1 MITKDEILAELENT
15 PEPEKKLHE
24 IAARTKLPVMVIRK
38 ILKGLITVV
47 PPERGHDNTDRVAES
62 HIEKGVNRGRWSDE
76 DIQYMA
82 ECWNRGADILEIAE
96 AVCRSEQAVRGVM
109 QRNRE
114 LFPRRHE
121 RGRIWA
127 PEEIARAA
135 DMWSDRDISESEI
148 CNALHRSRSDFYQLR
163 AENRK
168 LFPSRRNT
176 LLQGIEDI
184 TSDYAERAGKNYRP
198 ETAEEDKVA
207 QMMQDELLG
216 RGRTHIVIKSK

>member
-38 ILKGLITVV
+38 ILKGLVTVV
-47 PPERGHDNTDRVAES
+47 PPERGHDNTDRVAKS

-121 RGRIWA
+121 RGRIWS

-176 LLQGIEDI
+176 
-184 TSDYAERAGKNYRP
+184 YRRAEP
-198 ETAEEDKVA
+198 
-207 QMMQDELLG
+207 
-216 RGRTHIVIKSK
+216 

>member
-38 ILKGLITVV
+38 ILKGLVTVV

-114 LFPRRHE
+114 LFP
-121 RGRIWA
+121 
-127 PEEIARAA
+127 P
-135 DMWSDRDISESEI
+135 
-148 CNALHRSRSDFYQLR
+148 
-163 AENRK
+163 
-168 LFPSRRNT
+168 P
-176 LLQGIEDI
+176 
-184 TSDYAERAGKNYRP
+184 P
-198 ETAEEDKVA
+198 
-207 QMMQDELLG
+207 
-216 RGRTHIVIKSK
+216 

>member
-38 ILKGLITVV
+38 ILKGLVTVV

-82 ECWNRGADILEIAE
+82 ECWNRGADICEIAE
-96 AVCRSEQAVRGVM
+96 AVCRSEKAVRGVM
-109 QRNRE
+109 QRHRE
-114 LFPRRHE
+114 LFPHRRE
-121 RGRIWA
+121 NGRIWT

-135 DMWSDRDISESEI
+135 DMWSDRDITESEI
-148 CNALHRSRSDFYQLR
+148 CDALHRSRSDFYQLR

-176 LLQGIEDI
+176 
-184 TSDYAERAGKNYRP
+184 YR
-198 ETAEEDKVA
+198 
-207 QMMQDELLG
+207 
-216 RGRTHIVIKSK
+216 RTEP

>member
-1 MITKDEILAELENT
+1 MITKEEILAELESCD
-15 PEPEKKLHE
+15 EPEKKLHE
-24 IAARTKLPVMVIRK
+24 IAARTRLPVMVIRK
-38 ILKGLITVV
+38 ILKGLVTVV
-47 PPERGHDNTDRVAES
+47 PPERGRDNTDRVAES
-62 HIEKGVNRGRWSDE
+62 HIKKGVNRGRWSDE

-109 QRNRE
+109 QRNHE

-121 RGRIWA
+121 RGRIWS

-148 CNALHRSRSDFYQLR
+148 CDALHRPRSDFYQLR

-176 LLQGIEDI
+176 
-184 TSDYAERAGKNYRP
+184 YRAEP
-198 ETAEEDKVA
+198 
-207 QMMQDELLG
+207 
-216 RGRTHIVIKSK
+216 